1 MKEPLM
7 SERNTRLSSIA
18 IVILIWSWLIAP
30 QCLSQ
35 SIGLVGSKDV
45 SPGATPLKQVIA
57 PVETS
62 IGSSQGTPPRST
74 GLVNGGEKIQAK
86 PSDVKPKLDSQKKPG
101 VLRSAPKQ
109 EKKQIKMEGPTPIG
123 RPDLKPEFARPD
135 RAPGPPLGDRSAE
148 EKKK

>member
-1 MKEPLM
+1 M

-35 SIGLVGSKDV
+35 SIGLAGSRDV
-45 SPGATPLKQVIA
+45 SPGATTMKPVIV
-57 PVETS
+57 PVETF
-62 IGSSQGTPPRST
+62 IGSSQGNPPRST
-74 GLVNGGEKIQAK
+74 RLVNGSEKIEVK
-86 PSDVKPKLDSQKKPG
+86 PSDVKPQLDSKKKPG

-109 EKKQIKMEGPTPIG
+109 EKKQIRMEGPTPIG

-148 EKKK
+148 DKKKWQ